1 MSQSTPENNN
11 HKWVSGIIAFTTPI
25 FVATL
30 TGLTAWIS
38 KIDDR
43 QYVINQ
49 EYVSKAEL
57 KQAIL
62 NISDTMED
70 RRKEQ
75 AAQMQLILNEI
86 RATNQELKRL
96 AITIERRTKSDDN

>member
-1 MSQSTPENNN
+1 MSQTPPENNN
-11 HKWVSGIIAFTTPI
+11 HKWVGGIIAFTTPI

-43 QYVINQ
+43 QYIINQ

-62 NISDTMED
+62 NISNTMED

-75 AAQMQLILNEI
+75 AAQMQLILNEVKS
-86 RATNQELKRL
+86 TNQEVKRL
-96 AITIERRTKSDDN
+96 AISLERRTKSDES